1 MALSSSD
8 SGDLLVVL
16 RHPPHGSSW
25 LREGL
30 DVALVAAAFG
40 QAVSLLFQD
49 EGVLA
54 LLKGQQAGPLGQ
66 KGTAAT
72 LDMLTMYDIES
83 LYVDAAALARFGLQA
98 DDLQLPAT
106 QADADAIKSLLKQ
119 HQQVLTF

>member
-1 MALSSSD
+1 MPLSPSD
-8 SGDLLVVL
+8 SGDLLVIL
-16 RHPPHGSSW
+16 RHPPHGSCW

-40 QAVSLLFQD
+40 QAVSLLFQG

-72 LDMLTMYDIES
+72 LDMLAMYDIEA
-83 LYVDAAALARFGLQA
+83 LYVDVESLTRFGFHSDL
-98 DDLQLPAT
+98 LQLPAT
-106 QADADAIKSLLKQ
+106 TVDAGGIKSLLNH